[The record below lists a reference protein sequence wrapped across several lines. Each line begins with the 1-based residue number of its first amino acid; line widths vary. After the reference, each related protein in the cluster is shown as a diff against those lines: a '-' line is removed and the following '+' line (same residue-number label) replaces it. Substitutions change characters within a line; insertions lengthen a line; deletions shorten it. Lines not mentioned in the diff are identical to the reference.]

1 MNGTVPFELSP
12 ALPPD
17 LSPAL
22 QNAAV
27 AHCCQV
33 WESTRNQAL
42 KQGVSLVLARVA
54 AHRAYQKSL
63 PPLVGDEN
71 ISNFIACVAHGMLQG
86 SILSPD
92 GARLLYAA
100 RVAKLAA
107 RRTPAQPKA
116 GAE

>member
-1 MNGTVPFELSP
+1 MAETVRFELSP

-22 QNAAV
+22 QNIAV

-33 WESTRNQAL
+33 WETTRNQAL

-54 AHRAYQKSL
+54 AHKAYQKAL
-63 PPLVGDEN
+63 PPLVGLEN
-71 ISNFIACVAHGMLQG
+71 IQDFIACVAHGMLNG

-100 RVAKLAA
+100 QVAKSVAQSLAE
-107 RRTPAQPKA
+107 QL